1 MKKFDVEITET
12 LQRKVSV
19 EAASQED
26 AERMVTQAWNNQD
39 YVLDSGDFT
48 GVDFKT
54 VGEHELAE
62 TRTMNVLLVQPNAY
76 PKKISVGTELEDLQ
90 AMVGGDIEVTYPFE
104 DEVAIILN
112 ESGKINGLPLNR
124 AIYTEDGDIYG
135 IFQQRSNRSSDP
147 RHRTGCRSRHLG
159 SYQPAGRL
167 RQRQPWCQVP
177 GHEAADG
184 RWRCSTDRH
193 DSGAAA
199 FRSVR
204 LSKGCRSEDSDRAA
218 KAACYIV
225 RCRQSPQL
233 AIFCALW
240 QVHMLEVWRRTAV

>member
-12 LQRKVSV
+12 LQRRVSV

-62 TRTMNVLLVQPNAY
+62 TRTMDVLLVQPNAY

-124 AIYTEDGDIYG
+124 AIYTEDGDMQDIYAG
-135 IFQQRSNRSSDP
+135 DFLVVGLTEDDFGSLTSEQMQKFEEQFHQPQMFVRMGRSIMAIP
-147 RHRTGCRSRHLG
+147 
-159 SYQPAGRL
+159 
-167 RQRQPWCQVP
+167 VP
-177 GHEAADG
+177 DDMVKKIEE
-184 RWRCSTDRH
+184 
-193 DSGAAA
+193 
-199 FRSVR
+199 
-204 LSKGCRSEDSDRAA
+204 KAA
-218 KAACYIV
+218 K
-225 RCRQSPQL
+225 RQEKSKPAPDRDSL
-233 AIFCALW
+233 
-240 QVHMLEVWRRTAV
+240 

>member
-62 TRTMNVLLVQPNAY
+62 TRTMDVLLVQPNAY

-124 AIYTEDGDIYG
+124 AIYTEDGDM
-135 IFQQRSNRSSDP
+135 P
-147 RHRTGCRSRHLG
+147 ETKTC
-159 SYQPAGRL
+159 
-167 RQRQPWCQVP
+167 WWW
-177 GHEAADG
+177 AAP
-184 RWRCSTDRH
+184 
-193 DSGAAA
+193 AAA
-199 FRSVR
+199 RPGFGLNPTFYNVTVPMWSLTR
-204 LSKGCRSEDSDRAA
+204 
-218 KAACYIV
+218 KAI
-225 RCRQSPQL
+225 S
-233 AIFCALW
+233 
-240 QVHMLEVWRRTAV
+240 

>member
-62 TRTMNVLLVQPNAY
+62 TRTMDVLLVQPNAY

-124 AIYTEDGDIYG
+124 AIYTEDGDMQDIYAG
-135 IFQQRSNRSSDP
+135 DFLVVGLTEDDFGSLTSEQMQKFEEQFHQPQMFVRMGRSIMAMAPLTVP
-147 RHRTGCRSRHLG
+147 RRVCRR
-159 SYQPAGRL
+159 
-167 RQRQPWCQVP
+167 
-177 GHEAADG
+177 G
-184 RWRCSTDRH
+184 RWRMSGVLPSRAGCS
-193 DSGAAA
+193 
-199 FRSVR
+199 SVQQR
-204 LSKGCRSEDSDRAA
+204 LP
-218 KAACYIV
+218 V
-225 RCRQSPQL
+225 
-233 AIFCALW
+233 
-240 QVHMLEVWRRTAV
+240 RRTGHRPHCPHRPWVPRP

>member
-62 TRTMNVLLVQPNAY
+62 TRTMDVLLVQPNAY

-90 AMVGGDIEVTYPFE
+90 AMVGGDIDDGGTGKATGKSGKSTTYP
-104 DEVAIILN
+104 L
-112 ESGKINGLPLNR
+112 L
-124 AIYTEDGDIYG
+124 
-135 IFQQRSNRSSDP
+135 FQ
-147 RHRTGCRSRHLG
+147 
-159 SYQPAGRL
+159 
-167 RQRQPWCQVP
+167 
-177 GHEAADG
+177 
-184 RWRCSTDRH
+184 
-193 DSGAAA
+193 
-199 FRSVR
+199 
-204 LSKGCRSEDSDRAA
+204 
-218 KAACYIV
+218 
-225 RCRQSPQL
+225 
-233 AIFCALW
+233 
-240 QVHMLEVWRRTAV
+240 EVWTLL

>member
-62 TRTMNVLLVQPNAY
+62 TRTMDVLLVQPNAY

-90 AMVGGDIEVTYPFE
+90 AMVGGDIEVTIE
-104 DEVAIILN
+104 LSCIL
-112 ESGKINGLPLNR
+112 
-124 AIYTEDGDIYG
+124 
-135 IFQQRSNRSSDP
+135 
-147 RHRTGCRSRHLG
+147 H
-159 SYQPAGRL
+159 
-167 RQRQPWCQVP
+167 V
-177 GHEAADG
+177 
-184 RWRCSTDRH
+184 STDYLLMGSEPSKEEVKN
-193 DSGAAA
+193 DL
-199 FRSVR
+199 
-204 LSKGCRSEDSDRAA
+204 LSIISELPTIA
-218 KAACYIV
+218 KKI
-225 RCRQSPQL
+225 
-233 AIFCALW
+233 
-240 QVHMLEVWRRTAV
+240 

>member
-39 YVLDSGDFT
+39 YVLDSSDFT

-62 TRTMNVLLVQPNAY
+62 TRTMDVLLVQPNAY

-90 AMVGGDIEVTYPFE
+90 AMVGGDIEVTYQFE

-124 AIYTEDGDIYG
+124 AIYTEDGDMQDIYAG
-135 IFQQRSNRSSDP
+135 DFLVVGLTEDDFGSLTSEQMQKFEELFHQPQMFVRMGRSIMAILVPDDMVKKMEEKAVKPQEKSK
-147 RHRTGCRSRHLG
+147 
-159 SYQPAGRL
+159 PA
-167 RQRQPWCQVP
+167 P
-177 GHEAADG
+177 
-184 RWRCSTDRH
+184 DR
-193 DSGAAA
+193 DS
-199 FRSVR
+199 
-204 LSKGCRSEDSDRAA
+204 L
-218 KAACYIV
+218 
-225 RCRQSPQL
+225 
-233 AIFCALW
+233 
-240 QVHMLEVWRRTAV
+240 

>member
-54 VGEHELAE
+54 VGEHELSE
-62 TRTMNVLLVQPNAY
+62 SRTMDVLLVQPNAY

-112 ESGKINGLPLNR
+112 
-124 AIYTEDGDIYG
+124 A
-135 IFQQRSNRSSDP
+135 
-147 RHRTGCRSRHLG
+147 
-159 SYQPAGRL
+159 
-167 RQRQPWCQVP
+167 
-177 GHEAADG
+177 
-184 RWRCSTDRH
+184 
-193 DSGAAA
+193 
-199 FRSVR
+199 
-204 LSKGCRSEDSDRAA
+204 
-218 KAACYIV
+218 
-225 RCRQSPQL
+225 
-233 AIFCALW
+233 
-240 QVHMLEVWRRTAV
+240 

>member
-48 GVDFKT
+48 GVGFKT

-62 TRTMNVLLVQPNAY
+62 TRTMDVLLVQPNAY

-124 AIYTEDGDIYG
+124 AIYTEDGDMQDIYAG
-135 IFQQRSNRSSDP
+135 DFLVVGLTEDDFGSLTSEQMQKLRNSSISQMFVRMGRSIMAIP
-147 RHRTGCRSRHLG
+147 
-159 SYQPAGRL
+159 
-167 RQRQPWCQVP
+167 VP
-177 GHEAADG
+177 DDMVKKMEE
-184 RWRCSTDRH
+184 
-193 DSGAAA
+193 
-199 FRSVR
+199 
-204 LSKGCRSEDSDRAA
+204 KAA
-218 KAACYIV
+218 K
-225 RCRQSPQL
+225 PQEKSKPAPDRDSL
-233 AIFCALW
+233 
-240 QVHMLEVWRRTAV
+240 